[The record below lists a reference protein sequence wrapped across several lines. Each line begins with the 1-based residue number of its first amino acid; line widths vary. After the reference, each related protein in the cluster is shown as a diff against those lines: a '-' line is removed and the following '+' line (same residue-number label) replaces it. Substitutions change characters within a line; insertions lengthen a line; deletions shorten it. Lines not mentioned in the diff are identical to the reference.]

1 MLTREEAKDG
11 TGGDEGDGDGRRNG
25 RMSSVGSIRRAC
37 SAHKRTGRR
46 LEEIP
51 APNAPDAGRS

>member
-1 MLTREEAKDG
+1 MDG
-11 TGGDEGDGDGRRNG
+11 WRNAQ
-25 RMSSVGSIRRAC
+25 MSSVGGIRRAC

-51 APNAPDAGRS
+51 VTNATDVGRA

>member
-1 MLTREEAKDG
+1 
-11 TGGDEGDGDGRRNG
+11 
-25 RMSSVGSIRRAC
+25 MSSVGSIRRAC

-51 APNAPDAGRS
+51 ATNAADVGRS